1 MLRLPAAVSKKS
13 QAGNRASTR
22 NEQLMV
28 VTRSN
33 RTRMRRSNIICADAL
48 NVVCD
53 PINLKG
59 FPNPLSLGNQKP
71 PGTAIVHLAQESGE
85 YDDG

>member
-33 RTRMRRSNIICADAL
+33 RTRMRRSKIICADAL

-71 PGTAIVHLAQESGE
+71 PGAAIVHLAQESGE